1 MRDYAGHYIKQ
12 VMLKTTNPHLLQL
25 LEQTLIRG
33 LGRPADEMI
42 LKTSL
47 DILRHYITQAEASQ
61 LSALAPLV
69 NLKEDNEDFF
79 TMFLGI
85 KLKTR

>member
-1 MRDYAGHYIKQ
+1 
-12 VMLKTTNPHLLQL
+12 MLKTTNPHLLQL

-42 LKTSL
+42 LKTYL
-47 DILRHYITQAEASQ
+47 DILRHYITQAEVSHLGA
-61 LSALAPLV
+61 LSPLV

-79 TMFLGI
+79 AMFLGI